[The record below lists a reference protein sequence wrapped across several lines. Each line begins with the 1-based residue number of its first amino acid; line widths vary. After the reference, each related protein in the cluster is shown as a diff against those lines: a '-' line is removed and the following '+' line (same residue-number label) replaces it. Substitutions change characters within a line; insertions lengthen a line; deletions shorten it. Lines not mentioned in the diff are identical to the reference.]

1 VRPEQRQQIALGH
14 VQGQVAH
21 PERVRLR
28 APRSGAALSP
38 DGVLRRGARAG
49 AGRLGGL
56 RGRRLRRHRRS
67 GVEGTLE
74 HGEFGLDLHASTR
87 ALESGLWTVGLGDS
101 VRTYSEHKCVRVE
114 PGVIVYFDRTR
125 PTPTIAKPT

>member
-1 VRPEQRQQIALGH
+1 MFVSGPPAAAPPSVPTASFEGEPEPEPDASGDSAGGGSDDIAG
-14 VQGQVAH
+14 A
-21 PERVRLR
+21 PERE
-28 APRSGAALSP
+28 
-38 DGVLRRGARAG
+38 
-49 AGRLGGL
+49 
-56 RGRRLRRHRRS
+56 

-114 PGVIVYFDRTR
+114 PGVIVHFDRTR
-125 PTPTIAKPT
+125 PTPTIPNPT